1 MNDILKDHD
10 AIFGGGEGGGQ
21 PAGDVDWKQRCEAA
35 ERELASARVEQG
47 RVKKLDEEKKA
58 LEKQVAELRA
68 ARGKESI
75 LEHLSA
81 EEKES
86 VAPEVLGVL
95 SGALQRQNE
104 EWERRFRESES
115 RRAADDEVSNKIAKE
130 DFVRRV
136 DSAFPGFMRSVCKGG
151 QNEGKWKEYKS
162 SIGRYVD
169 QAYANLDFEGLS
181 DFIRRFYR
189 EPNVVVPNASQ
200 GGSSAPDP
208 NALNGGIGGV
218 QTTTGK
224 VYSVAEVSAI
234 YDRIEQC
241 RAAED
246 FKEANRLEAE
256 IDKAIQEGRVK

>member
-1 MNDILKDHD
+1 MNDILKDHE
-10 AIFGGGEGGGQ
+10 AIFGGGNGGVQ
-21 PAGDVDWKQRCEAA
+21 PAGDADWKHKYETL

-58 LEKQVAELRA
+58 LEKELAELRA
-68 ARGKESI
+68 AKGRENI
-75 LEHLSA
+75 LEALSQ
-81 EEKES
+81 EERES
-86 VAPEVLGVL
+86 VAPEVLGTQVKL
-95 SGALQRQNE
+95 LQRQNE
-104 EWERRFRESES
+104 EWERRFREAES
-115 RRAADDEVSNKIAKE
+115 RRAAGDEVSKERAKE
-130 DFVRRV
+130 DFVRRI
-136 DSAFPGFMRSVCKGG
+136 DSAFPGFMQSVGNGG
-151 QNEGKWKEYKS
+151 PNAEAWKSFRS

-169 QAYANLDFEGLS
+169 QAYKDLDFEGLS

-189 EPNVVVPNASQ
+189 EIGSEVPKAGQ
-200 GGSSAPDP
+200 GGSSVPEPSAV
-208 NALNGGIGGV
+208 NGGIGGG
-218 QTTTGK
+218 QTVSGK